1 MKRLLLA
8 LAGLAFGFVFPILAQ
23 EKRPIDPQD
32 RQEIEAIFMKFQEAF
47 NKRDAAAIAAQYT
60 QDAIEVRS

>member
-23 EKRPIDPQD
+23 EQRTVDPQD
-32 RQEIEAIFMKFQEAF
+32 RQQIEVIFMKFQDAY
-47 NKRDAAAIAAQYT
+47 NKRDTAAIAA
-60 QDAIEVRS
+60 